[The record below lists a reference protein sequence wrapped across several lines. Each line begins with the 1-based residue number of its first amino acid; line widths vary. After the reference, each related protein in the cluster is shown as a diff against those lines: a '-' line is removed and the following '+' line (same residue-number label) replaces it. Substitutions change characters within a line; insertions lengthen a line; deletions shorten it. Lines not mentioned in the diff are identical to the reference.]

1 MNLPK
6 VVISYNKIP
15 KDQLKRDRQKQLM
28 LQSFFQEFNNK
39 LVDYTFHV
47 ATSLSE
53 DIKVNSTKTSF
64 IDVTQAQM
72 RSNKNSHVAFLTG
85 RPLG

>member
-28 LQSFFQEFNNK
+28 LRSFFQEFNNK

-53 DIKVNSTKTSF
+53 DIKVNSTKTFF
-64 IDVTQAQM
+64 IDVTHKI
-72 RSNKNSHVAFLTG
+72 RLK
-85 RPLG
+85 